1 MQALRR
7 MSGLFGRKSDRSSAK
22 GLAVEEAARTGMAV
36 AEAPDFG
43 QAADFAEGT
52 QDTVAVAG

>member
-7 MSGLFGRKSDRSSAK
+7 RSGLFGKKSDRSSAE
-22 GLAVEEAARTGMAV
+22 GLAVEEAARSEMAV
-36 AEAPDFG
+36 AEEPDFG
-43 QAADFAEGT
+43 QTADFAEGT